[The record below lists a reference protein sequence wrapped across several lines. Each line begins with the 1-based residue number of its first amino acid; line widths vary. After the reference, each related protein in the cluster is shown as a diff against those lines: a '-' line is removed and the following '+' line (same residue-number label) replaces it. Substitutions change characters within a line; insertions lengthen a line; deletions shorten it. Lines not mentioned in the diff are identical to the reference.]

1 MGYVMSKRIDKIK
14 RQIESR
20 RREAQGK
27 GARKERERSAPL
39 FYDRHDESRDG
50 PDFYVFQ
57 EKKKIGTDEKWKQKD
72 WFLMRSLIAVVL
84 FLLVAIMFNSGMPQ
98 LESARQVVK
107 QSYEQEF
114 QFAAIA
120 DWYENQFGRPLAL
133 LPMSMDVALEDT
145 EEAPPVAYAVPA
157 TGQIREDFKQNGTGI
172 LVETEIGANVEAVK
186 SGLVIFVGEEERL
199 GRTVAIQ
206 HYDGGQSWYGMLE
219 TVDVKLYD
227 HIEAGKPVG
236 RVSASEGAEK
246 GIYYLSIKE
255 GEDYI
260 DPNDVISF
268 E

>member
-1 MGYVMSKRIDKIK
+1 MSKRIDKIK
-14 RQIESR
+14 KQIESR
-20 RREAQGK
+20 RREVQGK

-39 FYDRHDESRDG
+39 FYDRHDESRDE

-57 EKKKIGTDEKWKQKD
+57 EKKEVSQDRWKQKD
-72 WFLMRSLIAVVL
+72 WFLMRSLIAVAL
-84 FLLVAIMFNSGMPQ
+84 FLVIAIMFNSGMPQ
-98 LESARQVVK
+98 LESVRQVVK

-114 QFAAIA
+114 QFAAISN
-120 DWYENQFGRPLAL
+120 WYENQFGRPLAL

-145 EEAPPVAYAVPA
+145 NEAPPVAYAVPA
-157 TGQIREDFKQNGTGI
+157 TGQIRENFEQNGTGI
-172 LVETEIGANVEAVK
+172 LVETAKDANVEAVK

-219 TVDVKLYD
+219 TVEVKLYD

-236 RVSASEGAEK
+236 KVSSGEENK